1 MKKTISSIDGSPKTV
16 KKLRSGQL
24 LIECERKTHSD
35 NLLKMSKIAGITVEV
50 RAHPFLN
57 SSKGIIKSRD
67 LELCTEEEIAEE
79 LKDQGVTSVYRI
91 KIRKDKKIIETSTL
105 ILTFNKPEIPKEIKA
120 GFLNIKVEIY
130 IPNPMRCNNCQKFGH
145 LKKHCKKN
153 EICPR
158 CGEEGHTLETC
169 TETAKCINCKGNH
182 LSFSKSCP
190 RWLEEKEIQKIKTLK
205 KINYQEAKKQIQS
218 QKSVDLMSER
228 NYAGVLKGETRKQT
242 QHVET
247 QTEEIPELF
256 YKDRSGVFRKWVM
269 KESIISEKNRTITE
283 VGESLPE
290 KDNKKDSPVKDN
302 TKSKTKL
309 TNQEDLKTHNK
320 KVEEAVEKTHK
331 DKVMTDLISPKVKI
345 DNLSNQENPEINKRN
360 KIMDYTQEY
369 DMEVIEDCSS
379 ENSPKNNRNKKQ
391 NKSQQAKSNIII
403 KTLQKSN

>member
-1 MKKTISSIDGSPKTV
+1 
-16 KKLRSGQL
+16 
-24 LIECERKTHSD
+24 
-35 NLLKMSKIAGITVEV
+35 
-50 RAHPFLN
+50 
-57 SSKGIIKSRD
+57 
-67 LELCTEEEIAEE
+67 
-79 LKDQGVTSVYRI
+79 
-91 KIRKDKKIIETSTL
+91 
-105 ILTFNKPEIPKEIKA
+105 
-120 GFLNIKVEIY
+120 
-130 IPNPMRCNNCQKFGH
+130 
-145 LKKHCKKN
+145 
-153 EICPR
+153 
-158 CGEEGHTLETC
+158 
-169 TETAKCINCKGNH
+169 
-182 LSFSKSCP
+182 
-190 RWLEEKEIQKIKTLK
+190 
-205 KINYQEAKKQIQS
+205 
-218 QKSVDLMSER
+218 MSER
-228 NYAGVLKGETRKQT
+228 NYAGVLKGEIRKQT

-269 KESIISEKNRTITE
+269 KEIIISEKNRTITE

-345 DNLSNQENPEINKRN
+345 DNLSNQESPEINKRN